1 MITDVQWITHK
12 YYHNMALIICPQC
25 GKSISDKALKC
36 PHCGMPI
43 EKKTIPSNNR
53 INIPK
58 ILLGVVVS
66 IGGVLS
72 IVPLFYDIW
81 GLFFSWYFDFDYG
94 YFTPPIFGI
103 PTIDS
108 YFTFFVGLFGGLSCL
123 ALCILGIIRYSKRI
137 RTTWLYWVLS
147 VVFSI
152 ASAFG
157 TFVLLSFYNSS
168 QIQAYIEKKEPAK
181 GTYEF
186 TDSEG
191 VSIVFSMCEGGII
204 KVKGQENSE
213 KTISIACDYRE
224 HCFIIYIVDNKDTI
238 LGYYTTDFEMT
249 YISGKEKMKLQ
260 KISDEA
266 IVANDSDANTDA
278 SVQYDN

>member
-1 MITDVQWITHK
+1 
-12 YYHNMALIICPQC
+12 MALINCTNC
-25 GKSISDKALKC
+25 GKTISDKAVKC
-36 PHCGMPI
+36 PHCGMAI
-43 EKKTIPSNNR
+43 EKKTITPKNS

-58 ILLGVVVS
+58 ILLGVVVF
-66 IGGVLS
+66 IGGIMS

-81 GLFFSWYFDFDYG
+81 GLFFSRYFDYDFDYC
-94 YFTPPIFGI
+94 TPPFFGI

-108 YFTFFVGLFGGLSCL
+108 YFTIFVGLFGGLSCL
-123 ALCILGIIRYSKRI
+123 ALCILGIIRYSKGI

-157 TFVLLSFYNSS
+157 TFVLLSLCESS
-168 QIQAYIEKKEPAK
+168 QIQAYHEKAESAK

-191 VSIVFSMCEGGII
+191 VSTVFSMCEGGII
-204 KVKGQENSE
+204 KIKGQENSE
-213 KTISIACDYRE
+213 ETISLDCDYRE
-224 HCFIIYIVDNKDTI
+224 HCFIIIIVDNEDKK
-238 LGYYTTDFEMT
+238 LGYYTADFEMR

-260 KISDEA
+260 KISNEV
-266 IVANDSDANTDA
+266 IIFNGSDANTGA
-278 SVQYDN
+278 SVQTRDLSASLCKER